1 MRSAGLPFIQPP
13 HFTAPEDWWF
23 GSNPRSSEWRLLPIC
38 ATIKNDQK
46 GKSKAVGRRNDDC
59 SRPLGRGRRSA
70 GRGVLAAEAARLN
83 SKTALWSGG
92 TAILSAWI
100 AMEAIPEF
108 KLRPNQPVRL
118 ESPSL
123 DECDD
128 EFSDHLRGGNAPREP
143 GPLVS
148 ASSSR

>member
-1 MRSAGLPFIQPP
+1 M
-13 HFTAPEDWWF
+13 
-23 GSNPRSSEWRLLPIC
+23 
-38 ATIKNDQK
+38 
-46 GKSKAVGRRNDDC
+46 
-59 SRPLGRGRRSA
+59 
-70 GRGVLAAEAARLN
+70 LAAEAARLN

-92 TAILSAWI
+92 TAILSAVTAIWI

-108 KLRPNQPVRL
+108 KLRLNQPVRL

-128 EFSDHLRGGNAPREP
+128 EFSHLRGGNAPREP